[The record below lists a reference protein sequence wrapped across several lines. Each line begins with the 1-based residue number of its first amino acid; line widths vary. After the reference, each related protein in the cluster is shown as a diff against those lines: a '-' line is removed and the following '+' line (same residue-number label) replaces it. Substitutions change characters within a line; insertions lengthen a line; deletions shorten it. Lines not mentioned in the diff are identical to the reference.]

1 VHARARR
8 GVAAPGRRDVE
19 SSGSGEERAL
29 PVDPAL
35 PRIILVVHGVLL
47 STDAEQNRH
56 ESIGRLVSDRLHG
69 APVAFEPEMYRYENI
84 NDAAQAKL
92 RALLEL
98 VATRLV
104 ARAALGGAIDLVGD
118 VVISLANGSTAA
130 VIRGG
135 LRERLEEIHD
145 AGHPL
150 YLVAHSLGSVY
161 ALDVINELIRRPEY
175 FDRSTRRSW
184 PVQGLVTFGSPLGLP
199 LFRRRRLRA
208 LGAGTKFLR
217 WINYWDRTDP
227 IVSGSFYGKP
237 NQRYVIAERFSA
249 TSPDSGWFVQDRVVD
264 IGGAWLAAH
273 VGYWE
278 HPSIGDDLA
287 TLITS

>member
-1 VHARARR
+1 MRLQSRA
-8 GVAAPGRRDVE
+8 VE
-19 SSGSGEERAL
+19 SSVSGEDRGL

-35 PRIILVVHGVLL
+35 PRKILVVHGVQL
-47 STDAEQNRH
+47 STDAQQNQH
-56 ESIGRLVSDRLHG
+56 EKIAQLVSDRLHG
-69 APVAFEPEMYRYENI
+69 VPVAFETEMYRYENI
-84 NDAAQAKL
+84 NDAAQAEL
-92 RALLEL
+92 RTLLDL

-104 ARAALGGAIDLVGD
+104 ARAALGAAIDMVGD
-118 VVISLANGSTAA
+118 VVISLAKGSTAA
-130 VIRGG
+130 VIRRG
-135 LRERLEEIHD
+135 LRERLEEIHT

-184 PVQGLVTFGSPLGLP
+184 PVQGLVSFGSPLGLP
-199 LFRRRRLRA
+199 LFRRRRLRG
-208 LGAGTKFLR
+208 LGPGTKFLR

-227 IVSGSFYGKP
+227 IVTGSFYGKP
-237 NQRYVIAERFSA
+237 NQRYEIVERFSA
-249 TSPDSGWFVQDRVVD
+249 ESPDSGWFVQDRVVD
-264 IGGAWLAAH
+264 IGRSWLAAH
-273 VGYWE
+273 FGYWE